1 MENLS
6 IGDKI
11 GLILLIVC
19 ATVVGIC
26 FCKDGEYAGAIW
38 CLIAAAWCFGYF
50 MTKDDANFYKKAYE
64 KTLSIS
70 EKVNKN
76 AREINKLNKELLD
89 SNKELTKDLAW
100 YGEKLQKLGT
110 EMINKYDA
118 KNPVI
123 LEILRELESRKQERE
138 KKELL
143 SAQPADNDNIIISK

>member
-6 IGDKI
+6 TGDKI

-19 ATVVGIC
+19 AVVVGIC

-38 CLIAAAWCFGYF
+38 CAIAVFWCFSNF
-50 MTKDDANFYKKAYE
+50 MMKDDAIFYKKAYE
-64 KTLSIS
+64 KSLSIS

-76 AREINKLNKELLD
+76 AREINKLNQELLD

-123 LEILRELESRKQERE
+123 LEILREFESRKQERE
-138 KKELL
+138 QKELL
-143 SAQPADNDNIIISK
+143 SAQPADNDNTVINE